1 VQLDTVEVEGFR
13 SIASLPPLKISSP
26 TLLTGHND
34 AGKSALLD
42 AVRFLLNEYTLSDR
56 DPSYELPSETASP
69 NDLRQ
74 RVAQTIV
81 TGEFLLSEHEQ
92 KELSLSE
99 RVRLRRRSDGG
110 AASLYELEASIPDD
124 ERLRN
129 LDGLSLPQLKELAQE
144 LGLKAAG
151 PNKPHFYA
159 ALRAHADS
167 SPSTKGW
174 SQASAAILKS
184 LPPVLSFN
192 PSGVTDAEETIRAAL
207 QTSYRTHEK
216 DESLVGGI
224 KKLELALEEKIAED
238 ATKLRQHIMDTIPDL
253 GTVTIIPAVSFSSGL
268 KQTQVSITNP
278 AGEAVHLGEAGAGR
292 ARRVSLAVWEFTVGL
307 LENSS
312 DVVILYDEPDTHLDY
327 SHQRSFMR
335 LIDRQ
340 ARLGHVRMI
349 IATHSMNLIDG
360 VDIADVVLLA
370 HDDSYRTVAHVLA
383 DDSEIGTHL
392 GAVAASLGL
401 RNTVLL
407 HERLFVGVEGPTE
420 TAAFP
425 VLFRLATGRQLEACG
440 IAMWSCNNNEGAL
453 KFAAFLNEHGRD
465 VVFLVDQDSKSNSKH
480 IFSTKKLSE
489 YGLADAQHGIYLGD
503 PSELEDLFG
512 DSTWARVAN
521 LEWKKVDGTE
531 WFEAEIAALRQGKFS
546 SSLLELFKTGSET
559 GPKNKQELVVTLA
572 LNLSDRSEVPAA
584 LSEAF
589 DILIARANPQP

>member
-1 VQLDTVEVEGFR
+1 MQLDTVEVEGFR

>member
-1 VQLDTVEVEGFR
+1 VKLDTVEVEGFR
-13 SIASLPPLKISSP
+13 SVSSFPPLKISSP

-56 DPSYELPSETASP
+56 DPSYKLPHETASP
-69 NDLRQ
+69 ADSRE
-74 RVAQTIV
+74 RVGQTIV
-81 TGEFLLSEHEQ
+81 TGEFILSAQEQ
-92 KELSLSE
+92 TDLSLSE
-99 RVRLRRRSDGG
+99 KVRVRRRSEGG
-110 AASLYELEASIPDD
+110 AAPLYEVEASVPDD
-124 ERLRN
+124 ERLQN
-129 LDGLSLPQLKELAQE
+129 LERLSLPQLKEYAKE
-144 LGLKAAG
+144 FGLEAAG
-151 PNKPHFYA
+151 PNKPHFYE
-159 ALRAHADS
+159 ALRAHAES
-167 SPSTKGW
+167 SPSTEGW
-174 SQASAAILKS
+174 SQASAAIVKA

-192 PSGVTDAEETIRAAL
+192 PSGVTEAEETIRAAL
-207 QTSYRTHEK
+207 QSSYRAHEK
-216 DESLVGGI
+216 DESLVGDI
-224 KKLELALEEKIAED
+224 KKLELALETKVVKD
-238 ATKLRQHIMDTIPDL
+238 AAMLRQHIMDTIPDL

-292 ARRVSLAVWEFTVGL
+292 ARRVSLAVWEFTAGL
-307 LENSS
+307 LENSA

-327 SHQRSFMR
+327 SHQRNFMR

-340 ARLGHVRMI
+340 ARLGHVRML

-370 HDDSYRTVAHVLA
+370 HDESFRTVAHVLA

-407 HERLFVGVEGPTE
+407 HERLFVGVEGATE
-420 TAAFP
+420 AAAFP

-465 VVFLVDQDSKSNSKH
+465 VVFLVDQDSKSNSKN
-480 IFSTKKLSE
+480 IFSTKKLTE
-489 YGLADAQHGIYLGD
+489 YGLSDAQHGLYLGD
-503 PSELEDLFG
+503 PNELEDLFD
-512 DSTWARVAN
+512 DSIWARVAN
-521 LEWKKVDGTE
+521 LMWKKVDGTE
-531 WFEAEIAALRQGKFS
+531 WLEDEIGNLREGKFS

-559 GPKNKQELVVTLA
+559 GPKNKQELMVTLA
-572 LNLSDRSEVPAA
+572 LNLSDSSEIPAS
-584 LSEAF
+584 LNEAF
-589 DILIARANPQP
+589 NILIARANPQL